1 MSNTDDN
8 SDTSSLSSLSLSSV
22 SQSRASNTPKK
33 NAPGAADKY
42 NISNVLK
49 HIYTLKYVQRTDQP
63 VNAAAVNSNETSL
76 ATGAIKTGTA
86 RQFWMPD
93 DQVKECFECNDKFTM
108 FNRRHVYTN
117 ILRIFSFQIKT
128 IYSNTNSI
136 VGFVDKY
143 FAANVR
149 TLKYQ
154 VN

>member
-1 MSNTDDN
+1 MSNADDN

-33 NAPGAADKY
+33 NTLAAADKY

-63 VNAAAVNSNETSL
+63 VNSTAVNSNETAL
-76 ATGAIKTGTA
+76 PAGAIKTGTA

-108 FNRRHVYTN
+108 FNRRHVYY
-117 ILRIFSFQIKT
+117 REIFLVFF
-128 IYSNTNSI
+128 SN
-136 VGFVDKY
+136 K
-143 FAANVR
+143 
-149 TLKYQ
+149 K
-154 VN
+154 